1 MAPESF
7 VFGTGFWGPILA
19 TAALLLIAAVGWL
32 FVMGGRRLTKAKPSS
47 SKLQTY
53 ACGEELKAEEIHA
66 DSGQFF
72 SPIRRTFNLFYR
84 YVRPGHGGDLNT
96 YLFWT
101 MVGLLLILVSVVI
114 SMRVV

>member
-32 FVMGGRRLTKAKPSS
+32 ILLGGRRLSKVKPSPQ
-47 SKLQTY
+47 KLETY
-53 ACGEELKAEEIHA
+53 ACGEELRAGEIHA

-72 SPIRRTFNLFYR
+72 SPIRRVFGRFYR
-84 YVRPGHGGDLNT
+84 YIRPEYVGDLNT
-96 YLFWT
+96 YLFWIV
-101 MVGLLLILVSVVI
+101 VGLLLIFVSVVI
-114 SMRVV
+114 VMGAS